1 MHAGCNTRLHHFGQL
16 DEKQGR
22 FGMITIPAGHYK
34 AIIIPVERFR
44 QQPADIGLCFSAC
57 IFLTAFVTFMWN
69 IANHH

>member
-1 MHAGCNTRLHHFGQL
+1 
-16 DEKQGR
+16 
-22 FGMITIPAGHYK
+22 MITIPAGHYK